1 MSKTE
6 AGRKAPKF
14 SLPSTTGERFAPADV
29 RGSNLVIYF
38 YPRDNTSGC
47 TREAQDFRELHGAFR
62 KANTVIV
69 GISPDSIESHQ
80 KFKSRFKLPF
90 ALLSDEDRK
99 VCEAFEVIRE
109 KSMYGR
115 KFMGVERIGEA
126 ARQDARTAEQGCDF
140 LQFAAGCCRGCLR
153 RNGHGR
159 SPRHLSLEIC
169 HLSQAISSA
178 AYSASASWWISRR
191 GQFR

>member
-6 AGRKAPKF
+6 VGRKAPKL
-14 SLPSTTGERFAPADV
+14 SLPSTAGDRFSLADA

-62 KANTVIV
+62 RANTVIV
-69 GISPDSIESHQ
+69 GISPDSIESHH
-80 KFKSRFKLPF
+80 KFKTKFKLPF

-99 VCEAFEVIRE
+99 ACELFDVIRE

-115 KFMGVERIGEA
+115 KFMGVERSTFLIDADGQLRREWRKVKVDGHAAEVLEA
-126 ARQDARTAEQGCDF
+126 AK
-140 LQFAAGCCRGCLR
+140 
-153 RNGHGR
+153 
-159 SPRHLSLEIC
+159 SL
-169 HLSQAISSA
+169 
-178 AYSASASWWISRR
+178 
-191 GQFR
+191 

>member
-1 MSKTE
+1 VSKTE

-14 SLPSTTGERFAPADV
+14 SLPSTAGDRFAPADV

-69 GISPDSIESHQ
+69 GVSPDSIESHH
-80 KFKSRFKLPF
+80 KFKSKFKLPF

-99 VCEAFEVIRE
+99 VCELFEVIRE

-115 KFMGVERIGEA
+115 KFMGIERSTFLIDTEGE
-126 ARQDARTAEQGCDF
+126 
-140 LQFAAGCCRGCLR
+140 LR
-153 RNGHGR
+153 REWRKVKVDGHAAEV
-159 SPRHLSLEIC
+159 LEAVKSL
-169 HLSQAISSA
+169 
-178 AYSASASWWISRR
+178 
-191 GQFR
+191 

>member
-1 MSKTE
+1 VSQTE

-14 SLPSTTGERFAPADV
+14 SLPSTAGDRFAPADV

-69 GISPDSIESHQ
+69 GVSPDSIESHH
-80 KFKSRFKLPF
+80 KFKSKFKLPF

-99 VCEAFEVIRE
+99 VCELFEVIRE

-115 KFMGVERIGEA
+115 KFMGVERSTFLIDTEGE
-126 ARQDARTAEQGCDF
+126 
-140 LQFAAGCCRGCLR
+140 LR
-153 RNGHGR
+153 REWRKVKVDGHAAEV
-159 SPRHLSLEIC
+159 LEAVKSL
-169 HLSQAISSA
+169 
-178 AYSASASWWISRR
+178 
-191 GQFR
+191 

>member
-1 MSKTE
+1 MTSKTE
-6 AGRKAPKF
+6 VGRKAPKL
-14 SLPSTTGERFAPADV
+14 SLPSTAGDRFSLADA

-69 GISPDSIESHQ
+69 GVSPDSIESHH
-80 KFKSRFKLPF
+80 KFKTKFKLPF

-99 VCEAFEVIRE
+99 ACELFDVIRE

-115 KFMGVERIGEA
+115 KFLGVERSTFLIDAEGQLRREWRKVKVDGHAAEVLEA
-126 ARQDARTAEQGCDF
+126 AK
-140 LQFAAGCCRGCLR
+140 
-153 RNGHGR
+153 
-159 SPRHLSLEIC
+159 SL
-169 HLSQAISSA
+169 
-178 AYSASASWWISRR
+178 
-191 GQFR
+191 

>member
-1 MSKTE
+1 VSKTE
-6 AGRKAPKF
+6 VGRKAPKL
-14 SLPSTTGERFAPADV
+14 SLPSTAGDRFALADA

-69 GISPDSIESHQ
+69 GISPDGIESHH
-80 KFKSRFKLPF
+80 KFKTKFKLPF

-99 VCEAFEVIRE
+99 ACELFDVIRE

-115 KFMGVERIGEA
+115 KFMGVERSTFLIDADGQLRREWRKVKVDGHAAEVLEA
-126 ARQDARTAEQGCDF
+126 AK
-140 LQFAAGCCRGCLR
+140 
-153 RNGHGR
+153 
-159 SPRHLSLEIC
+159 SL
-169 HLSQAISSA
+169 
-178 AYSASASWWISRR
+178 
-191 GQFR
+191 

>member
-6 AGRKAPKF
+6 VGRKAPKF
-14 SLPSTTGERFAPADV
+14 SLPSTTGDRFSLADT

-62 KANTVIV
+62 KAKTVIV
-69 GISPDSIESHQ
+69 GISPDSIESHH
-80 KFKSRFKLPF
+80 KFKTKFKLPF

-99 VCEAFEVIRE
+99 ICELFDVIHE

-115 KFMGVERIGEA
+115 KFMGVERSTFLI
-126 ARQDARTAEQGCDF
+126 DADGQ
-140 LQFAAGCCRGCLR
+140 LR
-153 RNGHGR
+153 REWRKVKVDGHAAEV
-159 SPRHLSLEIC
+159 LEAVKSL
-169 HLSQAISSA
+169 
-178 AYSASASWWISRR
+178 
-191 GQFR
+191 

>member
-6 AGRKAPKF
+6 VGRKAPKF
-14 SLPSTTGERFAPADV
+14 SLPSTTGDRFSPADT

-62 KANTVIV
+62 KVKTIIV
-69 GISPDSIESHQ
+69 GISPDSIESHH
-80 KFKSRFKLPF
+80 KFKTKFKLPF

-99 VCEAFEVIRE
+99 ACELFDVIRE

-115 KFMGVERIGEA
+115 KYMGVERSTFLIDADGQLRREWRKVKVDGHAAEVLEA
-126 ARQDARTAEQGCDF
+126 AK
-140 LQFAAGCCRGCLR
+140 
-153 RNGHGR
+153 
-159 SPRHLSLEIC
+159 SL
-169 HLSQAISSA
+169 
-178 AYSASASWWISRR
+178 
-191 GQFR
+191 

>member
-6 AGRKAPKF
+6 VGRKAPKL
-14 SLPSTTGERFAPADV
+14 SLPSTAGDRFSLADV

-62 KANTVIV
+62 RANTVIV
-69 GISPDSIESHQ
+69 GISPDSIESHH
-80 KFKSRFKLPF
+80 KFKTKFKLPF

-99 VCEAFEVIRE
+99 ACELFDVIRE

-115 KFMGVERIGEA
+115 KFMGVERSTFLIDADGQLRREWRKVKVDGHAAEVLEA
-126 ARQDARTAEQGCDF
+126 AK
-140 LQFAAGCCRGCLR
+140 
-153 RNGHGR
+153 
-159 SPRHLSLEIC
+159 SL
-169 HLSQAISSA
+169 
-178 AYSASASWWISRR
+178 
-191 GQFR
+191 

>member
-1 MSKTE
+1 VSKTE
-6 AGRKAPKF
+6 VGRKAPKF
-14 SLPSTTGERFAPADV
+14 SLPSTAGDRFSLADA

-69 GISPDSIESHQ
+69 GISPDSIESHH
-80 KFKSRFKLPF
+80 KFKTKFKLPF

-99 VCEAFEVIRE
+99 GCELFDVIRE

-115 KFMGVERIGEA
+115 KFMGVERSTFLIDADGQLRREWRKVKVDGHAAEVLEA
-126 ARQDARTAEQGCDF
+126 AK
-140 LQFAAGCCRGCLR
+140 
-153 RNGHGR
+153 
-159 SPRHLSLEIC
+159 SL
-169 HLSQAISSA
+169 
-178 AYSASASWWISRR
+178 
-191 GQFR
+191 